1 MKHEMETKGGDA
13 LHERLPAVGQ
23 GRRGE
28 VKDTHSSLIQ
38 SPFSLP
44 PSKYGKIRAI
54 PGRYR
59 PFLSALPGKK
69 RRVSGQGDRIDVIPT
84 TG

>member
-13 LHERLPAVGQ
+13 LHERLPAVGH
-23 GRRGE
+23 GRRRRGE
-28 VKDTHSSLIQ
+28 RHLFLQ
-38 SPFSLP
+38 SPFSLLP
-44 PSKYGKIRAI
+44 YERGKIRAI

-69 RRVSGQGDRIDVIPT
+69 RRVSGQGDRIDSIPT